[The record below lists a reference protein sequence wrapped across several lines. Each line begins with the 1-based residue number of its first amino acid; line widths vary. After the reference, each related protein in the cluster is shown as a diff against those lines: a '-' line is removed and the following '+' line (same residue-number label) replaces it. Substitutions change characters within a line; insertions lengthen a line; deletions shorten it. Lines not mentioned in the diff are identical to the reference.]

1 MGGNSNIA
9 VTRLAK
15 HIDPFDGYFAAAA
28 SENIA
33 TADNTGSDKSGANK
47 VILASFMTA
56 TICNNPCNNQ

>member
-9 VTRLAK
+9 VTLLAK
-15 HIDPFDGYFAAAA
+15 HIDPFDGLFAVAG
-28 SENIA
+28 SENIE
-33 TADNTGSDKSGANK
+33 TADNTGSDKSGGNE